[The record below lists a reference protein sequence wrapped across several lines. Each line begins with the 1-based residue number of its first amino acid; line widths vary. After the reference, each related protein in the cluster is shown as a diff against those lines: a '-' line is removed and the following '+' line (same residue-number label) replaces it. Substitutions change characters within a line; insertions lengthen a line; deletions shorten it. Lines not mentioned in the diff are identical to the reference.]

1 MAASDPLT
9 ADLPRLARDL
19 PRAPGVYLLKDRRG
33 AVLYVGKSKNLRA
46 RVGTYFQ
53 DGRGLSRDI
62 KTEVMASKVADF
74 EVIVT
79 HSEFEALLLEN
90 TLIKDRKPRYNIN
103 LKDGKSYPVIR
114 LTNEQFPKAFRTRT
128 IVLDGSEYFGPF
140 PKVNQID
147 IYLTL
152 IDKLFPLRKRG
163 TVFKERDQPC
173 LNFHIGRCA
182 APCVGNIDP
191 AQYQERVAAVR
202 KLLTGKS
209 ADLLRELR
217 ARMEREAA
225 ALRFEKAAS
234 FRDQI
239 RAISEVTD
247 SDQNVVD
254 FSRET
259 RDYVG
264 CHRDGDHY
272 TVTLFQFRHGQ
283 LLGKERFRL
292 VDSAPPE
299 EVLPSFLL
307 QFYAGIQTRP
317 RTVFLR
323 LPPAGAQLLQ
333 SALDRML
340 SAPPPPADGSP
351 ADGSPADG
359 SPADGSPADG
369 SPADG
374 SPADG
379 SPADGSPADGSPADG
394 SPADGSPADG
404 SPADGSPADG
414 SPADGSPADGSPAD
428 GSPPA
433 GAAPGGRRPARLV
446 VRVPQRGKHVRFLR
460 MAEHNAR
467 VEWESSEKK
476 RAGRDAQF
484 QVLDELSD
492 ALQLDAVPRR
502 IEAFDISHL
511 EGSDAVASLVVF
523 VDGRPEKQ
531 SYRHFRLRTLDGKVD
546 DYAAMREVVA
556 RRYTRAVNDNRAL
569 PDLVLVDGGKG
580 QVSAATKVLRALEL
594 GSLPVAGLAKRNEEV
609 FVPGRSSPVALP
621 DGSAAL
627 RLLQAARDES
637 HRFANSFNRRLR
649 GKRISLSML
658 EAVHGIG
665 RVRSRRLLEAFG
677 SVSAMLAAPPET
689 IAARAGVTRETAAT
703 LLAHLGQQYGTGEAA
718 AVVPSAPD

>member
-1 MAASDPLT
+1 MRLLLPPERLVLLYLHVPMAASDPLA

-19 PRAPGVYLLKDRRG
+19 PRAPGVYLLKDRKG

-46 RVGTYFQ
+46 RVATYFQ
-53 DGRGLSRDI
+53 SGAGTGRDI

-79 HSEFEALLLEN
+79 RSEFEALLLEN

-128 IVLDGSEYFGPF
+128 MVLDGSEYFGPF

-147 IYLTL
+147 IYLAL

-163 TVFKERDQPC
+163 TVFKEREQPC

-191 AQYQERVAAVR
+191 EEYQQRVAAVR

-217 ARMEREAA
+217 ARMEREAV
-225 ALRFEKAAS
+225 ALRFEKAAAL
-234 FRDQI
+234 RDQI

-254 FSRET
+254 FSREA

-272 TVTLFQFRHGQ
+272 TVALFQFRHGQ

-292 VDSAPPE
+292 LDSAPPE
-299 EVLPSFLL
+299 EVMPSFLL
-307 QFYAGIQTRP
+307 QFYAGVQTRP
-317 RTVFLR
+317 RTVFVS
-323 LPPAGAQLLQ
+323 LPPAAAQVLQ
-333 SALDRML
+333 NALDQAL
-340 SAPPPPADGSP
+340 SAPAE
-351 ADGSPADG
+351 
-359 SPADGSPADG
+359 
-369 SPADG
+369 
-374 SPADG
+374 
-379 SPADGSPADGSPADG
+379 
-394 SPADGSPADG
+394 
-404 SPADGSPADG
+404 
-414 SPADGSPADGSPAD
+414 
-428 GSPPA
+428 
-433 GAAPGGRRPARLV
+433 AAPHGRRPARLE

-460 MAEHNAR
+460 MAEHNAL
-467 VEWESSEKK
+467 VEWESGEKK
-476 RAGRDAQF
+476 RAGRDARF
-484 QVLDELSD
+484 QVLDELRD

-531 SYRHFRLRTLDGKVD
+531 SYRHFRLRSLDGKVD

-580 QVSAATKVLRALEL
+580 QVNAATKVLRALEL
-594 GSLPVAGLAKRNEEV
+594 GSVPVAGLAKRNEEV
-609 FVPGRSSPVALP
+609 FVPGQSTPVALP

-649 GKRISLSML
+649 GKRVSVSML

-703 LLAHLGQQYGTGEAA
+703 LLAHLGQQYGTGGAAA
-718 AVVPSAPD
+718 AVPSTPD

>member
-1 MAASDPLT
+1 MAASDPLV

-19 PRAPGVYLLKDRRG
+19 PRAPGVYLLKDRKG

-46 RVGTYFQ
+46 RVATYFQ
-53 DGRGLSRDI
+53 SGAGTGRDI
-62 KTEVMASKVADF
+62 KTEVMASKVAEF

-79 HSEFEALLLEN
+79 RNEFEALLLEN

-128 IVLDGSEYFGPF
+128 MVLDGSEYFGPF

-147 IYLTL
+147 IYLAL

-163 TVFKERDQPC
+163 TVFKEREQPC

-191 AQYQERVAAVR
+191 EEYQQRVAAVR

-217 ARMEREAA
+217 ARMEREAV
-225 ALRFEKAAS
+225 ALRFEKAAAL
-234 FRDQI
+234 RDQI

-254 FSRET
+254 FSREA

-272 TVTLFQFRHGQ
+272 TVALFQFRHGQ

-292 VDSAPPE
+292 LDSAPPE
-299 EVLPSFLL
+299 EVMPSFLL
-307 QFYAGIQTRP
+307 QFYAGVQTRP
-317 RTVFLR
+317 RTVFVR
-323 LPPAGAQLLQ
+323 LPPAAAQVLQ
-333 SALDRML
+333 NALDQAL
-340 SAPPPPADGSP
+340 SAPAE
-351 ADGSPADG
+351 
-359 SPADGSPADG
+359 
-369 SPADG
+369 
-374 SPADG
+374 
-379 SPADGSPADGSPADG
+379 
-394 SPADGSPADG
+394 
-404 SPADGSPADG
+404 
-414 SPADGSPADGSPAD
+414 
-428 GSPPA
+428 
-433 GAAPGGRRPARLV
+433 AAPHGRRPARLE

-460 MAEHNAR
+460 MAEHNAL
-467 VEWESSEKK
+467 VEWESGEKK
-476 RAGRDAQF
+476 RAGRDARF
-484 QVLDELSD
+484 QVLDELRD

-531 SYRHFRLRTLDGKVD
+531 SYRHFRLRSLDGKVD

-580 QVSAATKVLRALEL
+580 QVNAATKVLRALEL
-594 GSLPVAGLAKRNEEV
+594 GSVPVAGLAKRNEEV
-609 FVPGRSSPVALP
+609 FVPGRSTPVALP

-649 GKRISLSML
+649 GKRVSVSML

-703 LLAHLGQQYGTGEAA
+703 LLAHLGQQYGTGGAAA
-718 AVVPSAPD
+718 AVPSTPD

>member
-1 MAASDPLT
+1 MAASDPLA

-19 PRAPGVYLLKDRRG
+19 PRAPGVYLLKDRKG

-46 RVGTYFQ
+46 RVATYFQ
-53 DGRGLSRDI
+53 SGAGTGRDI
-62 KTEVMASKVADF
+62 KTEVMASKVAEF

-79 HSEFEALLLEN
+79 RNEFEALLLEN

-128 IVLDGSEYFGPF
+128 MVLDGSEYFGPF

-147 IYLTL
+147 IYLAL

-191 AQYQERVAAVR
+191 EEYQQRVAAVR

-217 ARMEREAA
+217 ARMEREAV
-225 ALRFEKAAS
+225 ALRFEKAAAL
-234 FRDQI
+234 RDQI

-254 FSRET
+254 FSREA

-272 TVTLFQFRHGQ
+272 TVALFQFRHGQ

-292 VDSAPPE
+292 LDSAPPE
-299 EVLPSFLL
+299 EVMPSFLL
-307 QFYAGIQTRP
+307 QFYAGVQTRP
-317 RTVFLR
+317 RTVFVR
-323 LPPAGAQLLQ
+323 LPEAAAQVLQ
-333 SALDRML
+333 NALDQAL
-340 SAPPPPADGSP
+340 CAPAE
-351 ADGSPADG
+351 
-359 SPADGSPADG
+359 
-369 SPADG
+369 
-374 SPADG
+374 
-379 SPADGSPADGSPADG
+379 
-394 SPADGSPADG
+394 
-404 SPADGSPADG
+404 
-414 SPADGSPADGSPAD
+414 
-428 GSPPA
+428 
-433 GAAPGGRRPARLV
+433 AAPHGRRPARLE

-460 MAEHNAR
+460 MAEHNAE

-476 RAGRDAQF
+476 RAGRDARF
-484 QVLDELSD
+484 QVLDELRD

-531 SYRHFRLRTLDGKVD
+531 SYRHFRLRSLDGKVD

-580 QVSAATKVLRALEL
+580 QVNAATKVLRALEL
-594 GSLPVAGLAKRNEEV
+594 GSVPVAGLAKRNEQV
-609 FVPGRSSPVALP
+609 FVPGQSTPVALP

-649 GKRISLSML
+649 GKRMSVSML

-703 LLAHLGQQYGTGEAA
+703 LLAHLGQQYGTGGAAA
-718 AVVPSAPD
+718 AVPSTPD

>member
-1 MAASDPLT
+1 MAASDTLT
-9 ADLPRLARDL
+9 ADLPRLAREL

-46 RVGTYFQ
+46 RVATYFQ
-53 DGRGLSRDI
+53 DGRGWNRDI
-62 KTEVMASKVADF
+62 KTEVLASKVADF

-114 LTNEQFPKAFRTRT
+114 LTNEQFPKVFRTRT

-147 IYLTL
+147 IYLSL

-163 TVFKERDQPC
+163 NVFKERDQPC

-182 APCVGNIDP
+182 APCVGNIGADD
-191 AQYQERVAAVR
+191 YQERVAAVR

-217 ARMEREAA
+217 ARMEAEAK
-225 ALRFEKAAS
+225 ALRFEKAAT
-234 FRDQI
+234 FRDQV

-272 TVTLFQFRHGQ
+272 TVALFQFRHGQ
-283 LLGKERFRL
+283 LLGKERFGL

-307 QFYAGIQTRP
+307 QFYAGLQTRP
-317 RTVFLR
+317 RTVFLS
-323 LPPAGAQLLQ
+323 LPADAAQVLQ
-333 SALDRML
+333 NALDRTL
-340 SAPPPPADGSP
+340 GSTPADDTPAGGAAADP
-351 ADGSPADG
+351 GTGGTPARAAADGGTDAGSANGASGAAAGEAAPA
-359 SPADGSPADG
+359 
-369 SPADG
+369 
-374 SPADG
+374 
-379 SPADGSPADGSPADG
+379 
-394 SPADGSPADG
+394 
-404 SPADGSPADG
+404 
-414 SPADGSPADGSPAD
+414 
-428 GSPPA
+428 A
-433 GAAPGGRRPARLV
+433 GAPAAAVARGRRAARLE

-460 MAEHNAR
+460 MAEHNAQ

-476 RAGRDAQF
+476 RAGRDAQV
-484 QVLDELSD
+484 QVLEELRA
-492 ALQLDAVPRR
+492 ALQLDAAPRR

-531 SYRHFRLRTLDGKVD
+531 SYRHFRLRSLDGKVD

-580 QVSAATKVLRALEL
+580 QVSAANRILRALEL
-594 GSLPVAGLAKRNEEV
+594 GSVPVAGLAKRNEEV
-609 FVPGRSSPVALP
+609 FVPGRSAPVALP
-621 DGSAAL
+621 DGSPAL

-649 GKRISLSML
+649 RKRVSRSTL
-658 EAVHGIG
+658 EAVNGIG
-665 RVRSRRLLEAFG
+665 RVRSRRLLEAFE
-677 SVSAMLAAPPET
+677 SVPAMLAAGPET

-703 LLAHLGQQYGTGEAA
+703 LLAHLGQQYDTGEAA
-718 AVVPSAPD
+718 AAVPSAPD

>member
-1 MAASDPLT
+1 MAASDTLT
-9 ADLPRLARDL
+9 ADLPRLAREL

-46 RVGTYFQ
+46 RVATYFQ
-53 DGRGLSRDI
+53 DGRGWNRDI
-62 KTEVMASKVADF
+62 KTEVLASKVADF

-114 LTNEQFPKAFRTRT
+114 LTNEQFPKVFRTRT

-147 IYLTL
+147 IYLSL

-163 TVFKERDQPC
+163 NVFKERDQPC

-182 APCVGNIDP
+182 APCVGNIGADD
-191 AQYQERVAAVR
+191 YQERVAAVR

-217 ARMEREAA
+217 ARMEAEAK
-225 ALRFEKAAS
+225 ALRFEKAAT
-234 FRDQI
+234 FRDQV

-272 TVTLFQFRHGQ
+272 TVALFQFRHGQ
-283 LLGKERFRL
+283 LLGKERFGL

-307 QFYAGIQTRP
+307 QFYAGLQTRP
-317 RTVFLR
+317 RTVFLS
-323 LPPAGAQLLQ
+323 LPADAAQVLQ
-333 SALDRML
+333 NALDRTL
-340 SAPPPPADGSP
+340 
-351 ADGSPADG
+351 
-359 SPADGSPADG
+359 
-369 SPADG
+369 
-374 SPADG
+374 
-379 SPADGSPADGSPADG
+379 
-394 SPADGSPADG
+394 
-404 SPADGSPADG
+404 
-414 SPADGSPADGSPAD
+414 
-428 GSPPA
+428 
-433 GAAPGGRRPARLV
+433 GAAPLDPTPAAPGRRAARLE

-460 MAEHNAR
+460 MAEHNAQ

-476 RAGRDAQF
+476 RAGRDAQA
-484 QVLDELSD
+484 QVLEELRA
-492 ALQLDAVPRR
+492 ALQLDAAPRR

-531 SYRHFRLRTLDGKVD
+531 SYRHFRLRSLDGKVD

-580 QVSAATKVLRALEL
+580 QVSAANRILRALEL
-594 GSLPVAGLAKRNEEV
+594 GSVPVAGLAKRNEEV
-609 FVPGRSSPVALP
+609 FVPGSSAPVALP
-621 DGSAAL
+621 DGSPAL

-649 GKRISLSML
+649 GKRVSQSTL
-658 EAVHGIG
+658 EAVNGIG
-665 RVRSRRLLEAFG
+665 RVRSRRLLEAFE
-677 SVSAMLAAPPET
+677 SVPAMLAAGPET

-703 LLAHLGQQYGTGEAA
+703 LLAHLGQQYDTGEAA
-718 AVVPSAPD
+718 AAVPSAPD

>member
-1 MAASDPLT
+1 MAASDPLA

-19 PRAPGVYLLKDRRG
+19 PRAPGVYLLKDRKG

-46 RVGTYFQ
+46 RVATYFQ
-53 DGRGLSRDI
+53 SGAGTGRDI
-62 KTEVMASKVADF
+62 KTEVMASKVAEF

-79 HSEFEALLLEN
+79 RNEFEALLLEN

-128 IVLDGSEYFGPF
+128 MVLDGSEYFGPF

-147 IYLTL
+147 IYLAL

-191 AQYQERVAAVR
+191 EEYQQRVAAVR

-217 ARMEREAA
+217 ARMEREAV
-225 ALRFEKAAS
+225 ALRFEKAAAL
-234 FRDQI
+234 RDQI

-254 FSRET
+254 FSREA

-272 TVTLFQFRHGQ
+272 TVALFQFRHGQ

-292 VDSAPPE
+292 LDSAPPE
-299 EVLPSFLL
+299 EVMPSFLL
-307 QFYAGIQTRP
+307 QFYAGVQTRP
-317 RTVFLR
+317 RTVFVR
-323 LPPAGAQLLQ
+323 LPPAAAQVLQ
-333 SALDRML
+333 NALDQAL
-340 SAPPPPADGSP
+340 SAPAE
-351 ADGSPADG
+351 
-359 SPADGSPADG
+359 
-369 SPADG
+369 
-374 SPADG
+374 
-379 SPADGSPADGSPADG
+379 
-394 SPADGSPADG
+394 
-404 SPADGSPADG
+404 
-414 SPADGSPADGSPAD
+414 
-428 GSPPA
+428 
-433 GAAPGGRRPARLV
+433 AAPHGRRPARLE

-460 MAEHNAR
+460 MAEHNAL
-467 VEWESSEKK
+467 VEWESGEKK
-476 RAGRDAQF
+476 RAGRDARF
-484 QVLDELSD
+484 QVLDELRD

-531 SYRHFRLRTLDGKVD
+531 SYRHFRLRSLDGKVD

-580 QVSAATKVLRALEL
+580 QVNAATKVLRALEL
-594 GSLPVAGLAKRNEEV
+594 GSVPVAGLAKRNEQV
-609 FVPGRSSPVALP
+609 FVPGQSTPVALP

-649 GKRISLSML
+649 GKRVSVSML

-703 LLAHLGQQYGTGEAA
+703 LLAHLGQQYGTGGAAA
-718 AVVPSAPD
+718 AVPSTPD

>member
-1 MAASDPLT
+1 MAASDPLA

-19 PRAPGVYLLKDRRG
+19 PRAPGVYLLKDRKG

-46 RVGTYFQ
+46 RVATYFQ
-53 DGRGLSRDI
+53 SGAGTGRDI

-79 HSEFEALLLEN
+79 RSEFEALLLEN

-147 IYLTL
+147 IYLAL
-152 IDKLFPLRKRG
+152 VDKLFPLRKRG

-191 AQYQERVAAVR
+191 EEYQQRVAAVR

-225 ALRFEKAAS
+225 ALRFEKAAAL
-234 FRDQI
+234 RDQI

-254 FSRET
+254 FSREA

-292 VDSAPPE
+292 LDSAPPE

-307 QFYAGIQTRP
+307 QLYAGVQTRP
-317 RTVFLR
+317 RTVFVR
-323 LPPAGAQLLQ
+323 LPLAAAQVLQ
-333 SALDRML
+333 DALDRAL
-340 SAPPPPADGSP
+340 APAAADGSSASAVPAFAAACTAASAPADSASADGTSADSASADGTSADSASVNGAPADSAPADGASAAGAP
-351 ADGSPADG
+351 VDGA
-359 SPADGSPADG
+359 
-369 SPADG
+369 
-374 SPADG
+374 
-379 SPADGSPADGSPADG
+379 
-394 SPADGSPADG
+394 
-404 SPADGSPADG
+404 
-414 SPADGSPADGSPAD
+414 
-428 GSPPA
+428 PA
-433 GAAPGGRRPARLV
+433 GSAPHGRRAARLE

-460 MAEHNAR
+460 MAEHNAL
-467 VEWESSEKK
+467 VEWESGEKK
-476 RAGRDAQF
+476 RASRDARF
-484 QVLDELSD
+484 QVLDELRD

-531 SYRHFRLRTLDGKVD
+531 SYRHFRLRSLDGKVD

-580 QVSAATKVLRALEL
+580 QVSAASKVLRALEL
-594 GSLPVAGLAKRNEEV
+594 GSVPVAGLAKRNEQV
-609 FVPGRSSPVALP
+609 FVPGRSTPVALP
-621 DGSAAL
+621 DGSPAL

-649 GKRISLSML
+649 GKRMSVSML

-677 SVSAMLAAPPET
+677 SVSEMLAAPPET

-703 LLAHLGQQYGTGEAA
+703 LLAHLGQQYDTGGAAA
-718 AVVPSAPD
+718 AVPSTPD

>member
-1 MAASDPLT
+1 MAASDPLA

-19 PRAPGVYLLKDRRG
+19 PRAPGVYLLKDRKG

-46 RVGTYFQ
+46 RVATYFQ
-53 DGRGLSRDI
+53 SGAGTGRDI
-62 KTEVMASKVADF
+62 KTEVMASKVAEF

-79 HSEFEALLLEN
+79 RNEFEALLLEN

-128 IVLDGSEYFGPF
+128 MVLDGSEYFGPF

-147 IYLTL
+147 IYLAL

-191 AQYQERVAAVR
+191 EEYQQRVAAVR

-217 ARMEREAA
+217 ARMEREAT
-225 ALRFEKAAS
+225 ALRFEKAAAL
-234 FRDQI
+234 RDQI

-254 FSRET
+254 FSREA

-272 TVTLFQFRHGQ
+272 TVALFQFRHGQ

-292 VDSAPPE
+292 LDSAPPE
-299 EVLPSFLL
+299 EVMPSFLL
-307 QFYAGIQTRP
+307 QFYAGVQTRP
-317 RTVFLR
+317 RTVFVR
-323 LPPAGAQLLQ
+323 LPEAAAQVLQ
-333 SALDRML
+333 NALDQAL
-340 SAPPPPADGSP
+340 SAPAE
-351 ADGSPADG
+351 
-359 SPADGSPADG
+359 
-369 SPADG
+369 
-374 SPADG
+374 
-379 SPADGSPADGSPADG
+379 
-394 SPADGSPADG
+394 
-404 SPADGSPADG
+404 
-414 SPADGSPADGSPAD
+414 
-428 GSPPA
+428 
-433 GAAPGGRRPARLV
+433 AAPHGRRPARLE

-460 MAEHNAR
+460 MAEHNAL
-467 VEWESSEKK
+467 VEWESGEKK
-476 RAGRDAQF
+476 RAGRDARF
-484 QVLDELSD
+484 QVLDELRD

-531 SYRHFRLRTLDGKVD
+531 SYRHFRLRSLDGKVD

-580 QVSAATKVLRALEL
+580 QVNAASKVLRALEL
-594 GSLPVAGLAKRNEEV
+594 GSVPVAGLAKRNEEV
-609 FVPGRSSPVALP
+609 FVPGRSTPVALP

-649 GKRISLSML
+649 GKRVSVSML

-703 LLAHLGQQYGTGEAA
+703 LLAHLGQQYGTGGAAA
-718 AVVPSAPD
+718 AVPSTPD

>member
-1 MAASDPLT
+1 MAASDPLA

-19 PRAPGVYLLKDRRG
+19 PRAPGVYLLKDRKG

-46 RVGTYFQ
+46 RVATYFQ
-53 DGRGLSRDI
+53 SGAGTGRDI

-79 HSEFEALLLEN
+79 RSEFEALLLEN

-147 IYLTL
+147 IYLAL
-152 IDKLFPLRKRG
+152 VDKLFPLRKRG

-191 AQYQERVAAVR
+191 DEYQQRVAAVR

-225 ALRFEKAAS
+225 ALRFEKAAAL
-234 FRDQI
+234 RDQI

-254 FSRET
+254 FSREA

-292 VDSAPPE
+292 LDSAPPE

-307 QFYAGIQTRP
+307 QLYAGVQTRP
-317 RTVFLR
+317 RTVFVR
-323 LPPAGAQLLQ
+323 LPPAAAQVLQ
-333 SALDRML
+333 DALDRAL
-340 SAPPPPADGSP
+340 APAAADGSSASAVPAFAAACTAASAPADSASADGTSANGAPADSAPADGAS
-351 ADGSPADG
+351 ADGASVDG
-359 SPADGSPADG
+359 A
-369 SPADG
+369 
-374 SPADG
+374 
-379 SPADGSPADGSPADG
+379 
-394 SPADGSPADG
+394 
-404 SPADGSPADG
+404 
-414 SPADGSPADGSPAD
+414 
-428 GSPPA
+428 PA
-433 GAAPGGRRPARLV
+433 GSAPHGRRAARLE

-460 MAEHNAR
+460 MAEHNAL
-467 VEWESSEKK
+467 VEWESGEKK
-476 RAGRDAQF
+476 RAGRDARF
-484 QVLDELSD
+484 QVLDELRD

-531 SYRHFRLRTLDGKVD
+531 SYRHFRLRSLDGKVD

-580 QVSAATKVLRALEL
+580 QVSAASKVLRALEL
-594 GSLPVAGLAKRNEEV
+594 GSVPVAGLAKRNEQV

-621 DGSAAL
+621 DGSPAL

-649 GKRISLSML
+649 GKRVSVSML

-677 SVSAMLAAPPET
+677 SVSEMLAAPPET

-703 LLAHLGQQYGTGEAA
+703 LLAHLGQQHGTGGAAA
-718 AVVPSAPD
+718 AVPSTPD

>member
-1 MAASDPLT
+1 MAASDPLA

-19 PRAPGVYLLKDRRG
+19 PRAPGVYLLKDRKG

-46 RVGTYFQ
+46 RVATYFQ
-53 DGRGLSRDI
+53 SGAGTGRDI

-79 HSEFEALLLEN
+79 RSEFEALLLEN

-147 IYLTL
+147 IYLAL

-163 TVFKERDQPC
+163 TVFKKRDQPC

-191 AQYQERVAAVR
+191 EEYQQRVAAVR

-217 ARMEREAA
+217 ARMQREAA
-225 ALRFEKAAS
+225 ALRFEKATAL
-234 FRDQI
+234 RDQI

-254 FSRET
+254 FSREA

-307 QFYAGIQTRP
+307 QVYAGIQTRP
-317 RTVFLR
+317 RTVFVR
-323 LPPAGAQLLQ
+323 LPEAAAQVLQ
-333 SALDRML
+333 SALDRTL
-340 SAPPPPADGSP
+340 SGAPAAGASAAGALADGAPVDGAPVDSASADGAPVDGAPADG
-351 ADGSPADG
+351 A
-359 SPADGSPADG
+359 
-369 SPADG
+369 
-374 SPADG
+374 
-379 SPADGSPADGSPADG
+379 
-394 SPADGSPADG
+394 
-404 SPADGSPADG
+404 
-414 SPADGSPADGSPAD
+414 
-428 GSPPA
+428 PA
-433 GAAPGGRRPARLV
+433 GSAPHGRRAARLE

-460 MAEHNAR
+460 MAEHNAE

-476 RAGRDAQF
+476 RAGRDARF
-484 QVLDELSD
+484 QVLDELRD

-531 SYRHFRLRTLDGKVD
+531 SYRHFRLRSLDGKVD

-580 QVSAATKVLRALEL
+580 QVSAASKMLRALEL
-594 GSLPVAGLAKRNEEV
+594 GSVPVAGLAKRNEEV
-609 FVPGRSSPVALP
+609 FVPGRSTPVALP

-649 GKRISLSML
+649 GKRVSVSML

-703 LLAHLGQQYGTGEAA
+703 LLAHLGQQYGTGGAAA
-718 AVVPSAPD
+718 AVPSTPD

>member
-1 MAASDPLT
+1 MAASDPLA

-19 PRAPGVYLLKDRRG
+19 PRAPGVYLLKDRKG

-46 RVGTYFQ
+46 RVATYFQ
-53 DGRGLSRDI
+53 SGAGTGRDI

-79 HSEFEALLLEN
+79 RNEFEALLLEN

-128 IVLDGSEYFGPF
+128 MVLDGSEYFGPF

-147 IYLTL
+147 IYLAL

-191 AQYQERVAAVR
+191 EEYQQRVAAVR

-217 ARMEREAA
+217 ARMEREAT
-225 ALRFEKAAS
+225 ALRFEKAAAL
-234 FRDQI
+234 RDQI

-254 FSRET
+254 FSREA

-272 TVTLFQFRHGQ
+272 TVALFQFRHGQ

-292 VDSAPPE
+292 LDSAPPE
-299 EVLPSFLL
+299 EVMPSFLL
-307 QFYAGIQTRP
+307 QFYAGVQTRP
-317 RTVFLR
+317 RTVFVR
-323 LPPAGAQLLQ
+323 LPEAAAQVLQ
-333 SALDRML
+333 NALDQAL
-340 SAPPPPADGSP
+340 SAPAE
-351 ADGSPADG
+351 
-359 SPADGSPADG
+359 
-369 SPADG
+369 
-374 SPADG
+374 
-379 SPADGSPADGSPADG
+379 
-394 SPADGSPADG
+394 
-404 SPADGSPADG
+404 
-414 SPADGSPADGSPAD
+414 
-428 GSPPA
+428 
-433 GAAPGGRRPARLV
+433 AAPHGRRPARLE

-460 MAEHNAR
+460 MAEHNAL
-467 VEWESSEKK
+467 VEWESGEKK
-476 RAGRDAQF
+476 RAGRDARF
-484 QVLDELSD
+484 QVLDELRD

-531 SYRHFRLRTLDGKVD
+531 SYRHFRLRSLDGKVD

-580 QVSAATKVLRALEL
+580 QVSAASKVLRALEL
-594 GSLPVAGLAKRNEEV
+594 GSVPVAGLAKRNEEV
-609 FVPGRSSPVALP
+609 FVPGRSTPVALP

-649 GKRISLSML
+649 GKRVSVSML

-703 LLAHLGQQYGTGEAA
+703 LLAHLGQQYGTGGAAA
-718 AVVPSAPD
+718 AVPSTPD

>member
-1 MAASDPLT
+1 MAASDPLA

-19 PRAPGVYLLKDRRG
+19 PRAPGVYLLKDRKG

-46 RVGTYFQ
+46 RVATYFQ
-53 DGRGLSRDI
+53 SGAGTGRDI

-79 HSEFEALLLEN
+79 RSEFEALLLEN

-147 IYLTL
+147 IYLAL

-163 TVFKERDQPC
+163 TVFKKRDQPC

-191 AQYQERVAAVR
+191 EEYQQRVAAVR

-225 ALRFEKAAS
+225 ALRFEKAAAL
-234 FRDQI
+234 RDQI

-254 FSRET
+254 FSREA

-272 TVTLFQFRHGQ
+272 TVALFQFRHGQ

-299 EVLPSFLL
+299 EVMPSFLL
-307 QFYAGIQTRP
+307 QVYAGIQTRP
-317 RTVFLR
+317 RTVFVR
-323 LPPAGAQLLQ
+323 LPEAAAQVLQ
-333 SALDRML
+333 SALDRTL
-340 SAPPPPADGSP
+340 SGAPADGAP
-351 ADGSPADG
+351 ADGAPVDGAPAET
-359 SPADGSPADG
+359 
-369 SPADG
+369 
-374 SPADG
+374 
-379 SPADGSPADGSPADG
+379 
-394 SPADGSPADG
+394 
-404 SPADGSPADG
+404 
-414 SPADGSPADGSPAD
+414 
-428 GSPPA
+428 
-433 GAAPGGRRPARLV
+433 APHGRRAARLE

-460 MAEHNAR
+460 MAEHNAE

-476 RAGRDAQF
+476 RAGRDARF
-484 QVLDELSD
+484 QVLDELRD

-531 SYRHFRLRTLDGKVD
+531 SYRHFRLRSLEGKVD

-580 QVSAATKVLRALEL
+580 QVSAATKMLRALEL
-594 GSLPVAGLAKRNEEV
+594 GSVPVAGLAKRNEEV
-609 FVPGRSSPVALP
+609 FVPGRSTPVALP

-649 GKRISLSML
+649 GKRVSVSML

-703 LLAHLGQQYGTGEAA
+703 LLAHLGQQYGTGGAA
-718 AVVPSAPD
+718 AVVPSTPD

>member
-1 MAASDPLT
+1 MALTPGRGLRASLRRLLPPERLVLLYSHVPMAASDPLA

-19 PRAPGVYLLKDRRG
+19 PRAPGVYLLKDRKG

-46 RVGTYFQ
+46 RVATYFQ
-53 DGRGLSRDI
+53 SGAGTGRDI

-79 HSEFEALLLEN
+79 RSEFEALLLEN

-128 IVLDGSEYFGPF
+128 MVLDGSEYFGPF

-147 IYLTL
+147 IYLAL

-191 AQYQERVAAVR
+191 EEYQQRVAAVR

-217 ARMEREAA
+217 ARMEREAT
-225 ALRFEKAAS
+225 ALRFEKAAAL
-234 FRDQI
+234 RDQI

-254 FSRET
+254 FSREA

-272 TVTLFQFRHGQ
+272 TVALFQFRHGQ

-292 VDSAPPE
+292 LDSAPPE
-299 EVLPSFLL
+299 EVMPSFLL
-307 QFYAGIQTRP
+307 QFYAGVQTRP
-317 RTVFLR
+317 RTVFVR
-323 LPPAGAQLLQ
+323 LPEAAAQVLQ
-333 SALDRML
+333 NALDQAL
-340 SAPPPPADGSP
+340 SAPAE
-351 ADGSPADG
+351 
-359 SPADGSPADG
+359 
-369 SPADG
+369 
-374 SPADG
+374 
-379 SPADGSPADGSPADG
+379 
-394 SPADGSPADG
+394 
-404 SPADGSPADG
+404 
-414 SPADGSPADGSPAD
+414 
-428 GSPPA
+428 
-433 GAAPGGRRPARLV
+433 AAPHGRRPARLE

-460 MAEHNAR
+460 MAEHNAL
-467 VEWESSEKK
+467 VEWESGEKK
-476 RAGRDAQF
+476 RAGRDARF
-484 QVLDELSD
+484 QVLDELRD

-531 SYRHFRLRTLDGKVD
+531 SYRHFRLRSLDGKVD

-580 QVSAATKVLRALEL
+580 QVNAASKVLRALEL
-594 GSLPVAGLAKRNEEV
+594 GSVPVAGLAKRNEQV
-609 FVPGRSSPVALP
+609 FVPGRSTPVALP

-649 GKRISLSML
+649 GKRVSVSML

-689 IAARAGVTRETAAT
+689 VAARAGVTRETAAT
-703 LLAHLGQQYGTGEAA
+703 LLAHLGQQYGTGGAAA
-718 AVVPSAPD
+718 AVPSTPD

>member
-1 MAASDPLT
+1 MAASDPLA

-19 PRAPGVYLLKDRRG
+19 PRAPGVYLLKDRKG

-46 RVGTYFQ
+46 RVATYFQ
-53 DGRGLSRDI
+53 SGAGTGRDI
-62 KTEVMASKVADF
+62 KTEVMASKVAEF

-79 HSEFEALLLEN
+79 RNEFEALLLEN

-128 IVLDGSEYFGPF
+128 MVLDGSEYFGPF

-147 IYLTL
+147 IYLAL

-191 AQYQERVAAVR
+191 EEYQQRVAAVR

-217 ARMEREAA
+217 ARMEREAV
-225 ALRFEKAAS
+225 ALRFEKAAAL
-234 FRDQI
+234 RDQI

-254 FSRET
+254 FSREA

-272 TVTLFQFRHGQ
+272 TVALFQFRHGQ

-292 VDSAPPE
+292 LDSAPPE

-323 LPPAGAQLLQ
+323 LPPAAAQVLQ
-333 SALDRML
+333 DALDRAL
-340 SAPPPPADGSP
+340 APAAADGSSASAVPAFAAACTAASAP
-351 ADGSPADG
+351 ADSASADG
-359 SPADGSPADG
+359 ASAGS
-369 SPADG
+369 
-374 SPADG
+374 
-379 SPADGSPADGSPADG
+379 
-394 SPADGSPADG
+394 
-404 SPADGSPADG
+404 
-414 SPADGSPADGSPAD
+414 
-428 GSPPA
+428 
-433 GAAPGGRRPARLV
+433 APHGRRPARLE

-460 MAEHNAR
+460 MAEHNAL
-467 VEWESSEKK
+467 VEWESGEKK
-476 RAGRDAQF
+476 RAGRDARF
-484 QVLDELSD
+484 QVLDELRD

-531 SYRHFRLRTLDGKVD
+531 SYRHFRLRSLDGKVD

-580 QVSAATKVLRALEL
+580 QVNAATKVLRALEL
-594 GSLPVAGLAKRNEEV
+594 GSVPVAGLAKRNEQV
-609 FVPGRSSPVALP
+609 FVPGQSTPVALP

-649 GKRISLSML
+649 GKRVSVSML

-703 LLAHLGQQYGTGEAA
+703 LLAHLGQQYGTGGAAA
-718 AVVPSAPD
+718 AVPSTPD

>member
-1 MAASDPLT
+1 MRLLLPPERLVLLYLHVPMAASDPLA

-19 PRAPGVYLLKDRRG
+19 PRAPGVYLLKDRKG

-46 RVGTYFQ
+46 RVATYFQ
-53 DGRGLSRDI
+53 SGAGTGRDI

-79 HSEFEALLLEN
+79 RSEFEALLLEN

-128 IVLDGSEYFGPF
+128 MVLDGSEYFGPF

-147 IYLTL
+147 IYLAL

-163 TVFKERDQPC
+163 TVFKEREQPC

-191 AQYQERVAAVR
+191 EEYQQRVAAVR

-217 ARMEREAA
+217 ARMEREAV
-225 ALRFEKAAS
+225 ALRFEKAAAL
-234 FRDQI
+234 RDQI

-254 FSRET
+254 FSREA

-272 TVTLFQFRHGQ
+272 TVALFQFRHGQ

-292 VDSAPPE
+292 LDSAPPE
-299 EVLPSFLL
+299 EVMPSFLL
-307 QFYAGIQTRP
+307 QFYAGVQTRP
-317 RTVFLR
+317 RTVFVR
-323 LPPAGAQLLQ
+323 LPPAAAQVLQ
-333 SALDRML
+333 NALDQAL
-340 SAPPPPADGSP
+340 SAPAE
-351 ADGSPADG
+351 
-359 SPADGSPADG
+359 
-369 SPADG
+369 
-374 SPADG
+374 
-379 SPADGSPADGSPADG
+379 
-394 SPADGSPADG
+394 
-404 SPADGSPADG
+404 
-414 SPADGSPADGSPAD
+414 
-428 GSPPA
+428 
-433 GAAPGGRRPARLV
+433 AAPHGRRPARLE

-460 MAEHNAR
+460 MAEHNAL
-467 VEWESSEKK
+467 VEWESGEKK
-476 RAGRDAQF
+476 RAGRDARF
-484 QVLDELSD
+484 QVLDELRD

-531 SYRHFRLRTLDGKVD
+531 SYRHFRLRSLDGKVD

-580 QVSAATKVLRALEL
+580 QVNAATKVLRALEL
-594 GSLPVAGLAKRNEEV
+594 GSVPVAGLAKRNEEV
-609 FVPGRSSPVALP
+609 FVPGQSTPVALP

-649 GKRISLSML
+649 GKRVSVSML

-703 LLAHLGQQYGTGEAA
+703 LLAHLGQQYGTGGAAA
-718 AVVPSAPD
+718 AVPSTPD

>member
-1 MAASDPLT
+1 MAASDPLA

-19 PRAPGVYLLKDRRG
+19 PRAPGVYLLKDRKG

-46 RVGTYFQ
+46 RVATYFQ
-53 DGRGLSRDI
+53 SGAGAGRDI

-79 HSEFEALLLEN
+79 RNEFEALLLEN

-128 IVLDGSEYFGPF
+128 MVLDGSEYFGPF

-147 IYLTL
+147 IYLAL

-191 AQYQERVAAVR
+191 EEYQQRVAAVR

-217 ARMEREAA
+217 ARMEREAV
-225 ALRFEKAAS
+225 ALRFEKAAAL
-234 FRDQI
+234 RDQI

-254 FSRET
+254 FSREA

-272 TVTLFQFRHGQ
+272 TVALFQFRHGQ

-292 VDSAPPE
+292 LDSAPPE
-299 EVLPSFLL
+299 EVMPSFLL
-307 QFYAGIQTRP
+307 QFYAGVQTRP
-317 RTVFLR
+317 RTVFVR
-323 LPPAGAQLLQ
+323 LPEAAAQVLQ
-333 SALDRML
+333 NALDQAL
-340 SAPPPPADGSP
+340 CAPAE
-351 ADGSPADG
+351 
-359 SPADGSPADG
+359 
-369 SPADG
+369 
-374 SPADG
+374 
-379 SPADGSPADGSPADG
+379 
-394 SPADGSPADG
+394 
-404 SPADGSPADG
+404 
-414 SPADGSPADGSPAD
+414 
-428 GSPPA
+428 
-433 GAAPGGRRPARLV
+433 AAPHGRRPARLE

-460 MAEHNAR
+460 MAEHNAL
-467 VEWESSEKK
+467 VEWESGEKK
-476 RAGRDAQF
+476 RAGRDARF
-484 QVLDELSD
+484 QVLEELRD

-531 SYRHFRLRTLDGKVD
+531 SYRHFRLRSLDGKVD

-580 QVSAATKVLRALEL
+580 QVNAATKVLRALEL
-594 GSLPVAGLAKRNEEV
+594 GSVPVAGLAKRNEQV
-609 FVPGRSSPVALP
+609 FVPGQSTPVALP

-649 GKRISLSML
+649 GKRVSVSML

-703 LLAHLGQQYGTGEAA
+703 LLAHLGQQYGTGGAAA
-718 AVVPSAPD
+718 AVPSTPD

>member
-19 PRAPGVYLLKDRRG
+19 PRSPGVYLLKDRRG

-46 RVGTYFQ
+46 RVATYFQ
-53 DGRGLSRDI
+53 DGRGWNRDI
-62 KTEVMASKVADF
+62 KTEVLASKVADF

-79 HSEFEALLLEN
+79 RSEFEALLLEN

-114 LTNEQFPKAFRTRT
+114 LTNERFPKAFRTRT

-182 APCVGNIDP
+182 APCVGNIG
-191 AQYQERVAAVR
+191 AEEYQERVAAVR

-209 ADLLRELR
+209 ADLQRELR
-217 ARMEREAA
+217 ARMVAEAA
-225 ALRFEKAAS
+225 ALRFEKAAV

-254 FSRET
+254 FSREA

-264 CHRDGDHY
+264 FHRDGSYY
-272 TVTLFQFRHGQ
+272 TVALFQFRHGQ

-292 VDSAPPE
+292 VDEGPPE

-307 QFYAGIQTRP
+307 QFYAGVQTRP
-317 RTVFLR
+317 RTAFLR
-323 LPPAGAQLLQ
+323 LPPAAAEVLQ
-333 SALDRML
+333 SALDRAL
-340 SAPPPPADGSP
+340 GADAAHAERAAGTAPAEPH
-351 ADGSPADG
+351 
-359 SPADGSPADG
+359 
-369 SPADG
+369 
-374 SPADG
+374 
-379 SPADGSPADGSPADG
+379 
-394 SPADGSPADG
+394 
-404 SPADGSPADG
+404 
-414 SPADGSPADGSPAD
+414 
-428 GSPPA
+428 A
-433 GAAPGGRRPARLV
+433 GAAATVGDAAAAGAPAAHGAGPAPGAGADPAGGPAVVGPTAASADGMAPAVQRRRRPARLE

-460 MAEHNAR
+460 MAEHNAQ

-484 QVLDELSD
+484 LVLEELRA

-523 VDGRPEKQ
+523 ADGRPEKQ
-531 SYRHFRLRTLDGKVD
+531 SYRHFRLRSLDGKVD

-556 RRYTRAVNDNRAL
+556 RRYTRAVNDNRPL

-580 QVSAATKVLRALEL
+580 QVSAATRILRALEL
-594 GSLPVAGLAKRNEEV
+594 DSVPVAGLAKRNEEV

-621 DGSAAL
+621 EGSAAL

-649 GKRISLSML
+649 GKRVAPSML

-665 RVRSRRLLEAFG
+665 RVRSRRLLEAFD
-677 SVSAMLAAPPET
+677 SVPAMLAASPET

-718 AVVPSAPD
+718 AAVPSTPD

>member
-1 MAASDPLT
+1 MAASDPLA

-19 PRAPGVYLLKDRRG
+19 PRAPGVYLLKDRKG
-33 AVLYVGKSKNLRA
+33 AVLYVGKSKNLRD
-46 RVGTYFQ
+46 RVATYFQ
-53 DGRGLSRDI
+53 SGAGTGRDI
-62 KTEVMASKVADF
+62 KTEVMASKVAEF

-79 HSEFEALLLEN
+79 RNEFEALLLEN

-128 IVLDGSEYFGPF
+128 MVLDGSEYFGPF

-147 IYLTL
+147 IYLAL

-191 AQYQERVAAVR
+191 EEYQQRVAAVR

-217 ARMEREAA
+217 ARMEREAT
-225 ALRFEKAAS
+225 ALRFEKAAAL
-234 FRDQI
+234 RDQI

-254 FSRET
+254 FSREA

-272 TVTLFQFRHGQ
+272 TVALFQFRHGQ

-292 VDSAPPE
+292 LDSAPPE
-299 EVLPSFLL
+299 EVMPSFLL
-307 QFYAGIQTRP
+307 QFYAGVQTRP
-317 RTVFLR
+317 RTVFVR
-323 LPPAGAQLLQ
+323 LPEAAAQVLQ
-333 SALDRML
+333 NALDQAL
-340 SAPPPPADGSP
+340 SAPAE
-351 ADGSPADG
+351 
-359 SPADGSPADG
+359 
-369 SPADG
+369 
-374 SPADG
+374 
-379 SPADGSPADGSPADG
+379 
-394 SPADGSPADG
+394 
-404 SPADGSPADG
+404 
-414 SPADGSPADGSPAD
+414 
-428 GSPPA
+428 
-433 GAAPGGRRPARLV
+433 AAPHGRRPARLE

-460 MAEHNAR
+460 MAEHNAL
-467 VEWESSEKK
+467 VEWESGEKK
-476 RAGRDAQF
+476 RAGRDARF
-484 QVLDELSD
+484 QVLDELRD

-531 SYRHFRLRTLDGKVD
+531 SYRHFRLRSLDGKVD

-580 QVSAATKVLRALEL
+580 QVSAASKVLRALEL
-594 GSLPVAGLAKRNEEV
+594 GSVPVAGLAKRNEEV
-609 FVPGRSSPVALP
+609 FVPGRSTPVALP

-649 GKRISLSML
+649 GKRVSVSML

-703 LLAHLGQQYGTGEAA
+703 LLAHLGQQYGTGGAAA
-718 AVVPSAPD
+718 AVPSTPD

>member
-1 MAASDPLT
+1 MAASDPLS

-46 RVGTYFQ
+46 RVATYFQ
-53 DGRGLSRDI
+53 DARGWSRDI
-62 KTEVMASKVADF
+62 KTEVLASKVADF

-79 HSEFEALLLEN
+79 GSEFEALLLEN
-90 TLIKDRKPRYNIN
+90 TLIKERKPRYNIN

-114 LTNEQFPKAFRTRT
+114 LTNEQFPKVFRTRT

-147 IYLTL
+147 VYLTL

-182 APCVGNIDP
+182 APCVGNIG
-191 AQYQERVAAVR
+191 AEEYQERVAAVR

-209 ADLLRELR
+209 ADLVRELR
-217 ARMEREAA
+217 ARMQAAAA
-225 ALRFEKAAS
+225 ALRFEKAAAL
-234 FRDQI
+234 RDQV

-254 FSRET
+254 FSREA

-264 CHRDGDHY
+264 CHRDGSHY
-272 TVTLFQFRHGQ
+272 TVALFQFRHGQ

-292 VDSAPPE
+292 VDPAPPE

-307 QFYAGIQTRP
+307 QFYAGVQTRP

-323 LPPAGAQLLQ
+323 LPPEAAQVLQ
-333 SALDRML
+333 DALDRAL
-340 SAPPPPADGSP
+340 AP
-351 ADGSPADG
+351 
-359 SPADGSPADG
+359 
-369 SPADG
+369 
-374 SPADG
+374 
-379 SPADGSPADGSPADG
+379 
-394 SPADGSPADG
+394 
-404 SPADGSPADG
+404 
-414 SPADGSPADGSPAD
+414 
-428 GSPPA
+428 
-433 GAAPGGRRPARLV
+433 AAAAAHGRRPARLE

-476 RAGRDAQF
+476 RAGRDAQL
-484 QVLDELSD
+484 QVLEELRA
-492 ALQLDAVPRR
+492 ALHLDAVPRR

-523 VDGRPEKQ
+523 ADGRPEKQ

-556 RRYTRAVNDNRAL
+556 RRYTRAVNDNRPL

-580 QVSAATKVLRALEL
+580 QVSAATRILRALEL
-594 GSLPVAGLAKRNEEV
+594 DSVPVAGLAKRNEEV
-609 FVPGRSSPVALP
+609 FVPGRSTPVALP
-621 DGSAAL
+621 EGSAAL

-649 GKRISLSML
+649 GKRVAPSML

-677 SVSAMLAAPPET
+677 SVPAMLAASPET

-718 AVVPSAPD
+718 AAVRSAPD

>member
-1 MAASDPLT
+1 MAASDPLA

-19 PRAPGVYLLKDRRG
+19 PRAPGVYLLKDRKG

-46 RVGTYFQ
+46 RVATYFQ
-53 DGRGLSRDI
+53 SGAGTGRDI
-62 KTEVMASKVADF
+62 KTEVMASKVAEF

-79 HSEFEALLLEN
+79 RNEFEALLLEN

-128 IVLDGSEYFGPF
+128 MVLDGSEYFGPF

-147 IYLTL
+147 IYLAL

-191 AQYQERVAAVR
+191 EEYQQRVAAVR

-217 ARMEREAA
+217 ARMEREAT
-225 ALRFEKAAS
+225 ALRFEKAAAL
-234 FRDQI
+234 RDQI

-254 FSRET
+254 FSREA

-272 TVTLFQFRHGQ
+272 TVALFQFRHGQ

-292 VDSAPPE
+292 LDSAPPE
-299 EVLPSFLL
+299 EVMPSFLL
-307 QFYAGIQTRP
+307 QFYAGVQTRP
-317 RTVFLR
+317 RTVFVR
-323 LPPAGAQLLQ
+323 LPEAAAQVLQ
-333 SALDRML
+333 NALDQAL
-340 SAPPPPADGSP
+340 SAPAE
-351 ADGSPADG
+351 
-359 SPADGSPADG
+359 
-369 SPADG
+369 
-374 SPADG
+374 
-379 SPADGSPADGSPADG
+379 
-394 SPADGSPADG
+394 
-404 SPADGSPADG
+404 
-414 SPADGSPADGSPAD
+414 
-428 GSPPA
+428 
-433 GAAPGGRRPARLV
+433 AAPHGRRPARLE

-460 MAEHNAR
+460 MAEHNAL
-467 VEWESSEKK
+467 VEWESGEKK
-476 RAGRDAQF
+476 RAGRDARF
-484 QVLDELSD
+484 QVLDELRD

-531 SYRHFRLRTLDGKVD
+531 SYRHFRLRSLDGKVD

-580 QVSAATKVLRALEL
+580 QVSAASKVLRALEL
-594 GSLPVAGLAKRNEEV
+594 GSVPVAGLAKRNEEV
-609 FVPGRSSPVALP
+609 FVPGRSTPVALP

-649 GKRISLSML
+649 GKRVSVSML

-703 LLAHLGQQYGTGEAA
+703 LLAHLGQQYGTGGAAA
-718 AVVPSAPD
+718 AVPSTPD

>member
-1 MAASDPLT
+1 MAASDPLA

-19 PRAPGVYLLKDRRG
+19 PRAPGVYLLKDRKG

-46 RVGTYFQ
+46 RVATYFQ
-53 DGRGLSRDI
+53 SGAGTGRDI
-62 KTEVMASKVADF
+62 KTEVMASKVAEF

-79 HSEFEALLLEN
+79 RNEFEALLLEN

-128 IVLDGSEYFGPF
+128 MVLDGSEYFGPF

-147 IYLTL
+147 IYLAL

-163 TVFKERDQPC
+163 TVFKEREQPC

-191 AQYQERVAAVR
+191 EEYQQRVAAVR

-217 ARMEREAA
+217 ARMEREAV
-225 ALRFEKAAS
+225 ALRFEKAAAL
-234 FRDQI
+234 RDQI

-254 FSRET
+254 FSREA

-272 TVTLFQFRHGQ
+272 TVALFQFRHGQ

-292 VDSAPPE
+292 LDSAPPE
-299 EVLPSFLL
+299 EVMPSFLL
-307 QFYAGIQTRP
+307 QFYAGVQTRP
-317 RTVFLR
+317 RTVFVR
-323 LPPAGAQLLQ
+323 LPPAAAQVLQ
-333 SALDRML
+333 NALDQAL
-340 SAPPPPADGSP
+340 SAPAE
-351 ADGSPADG
+351 
-359 SPADGSPADG
+359 
-369 SPADG
+369 
-374 SPADG
+374 
-379 SPADGSPADGSPADG
+379 
-394 SPADGSPADG
+394 
-404 SPADGSPADG
+404 
-414 SPADGSPADGSPAD
+414 
-428 GSPPA
+428 
-433 GAAPGGRRPARLV
+433 AAPHGRRPARLE

-460 MAEHNAR
+460 MAEHNAL
-467 VEWESSEKK
+467 VEWESGEKK
-476 RAGRDAQF
+476 RAGRDARF
-484 QVLDELSD
+484 QVLEELRD

-531 SYRHFRLRTLDGKVD
+531 SYRHFRLRSLDGKVD

-580 QVSAATKVLRALEL
+580 QVNAATKVLRALEL
-594 GSLPVAGLAKRNEEV
+594 GSVPVAGLAKRNEQV
-609 FVPGRSSPVALP
+609 FVPGQSTPVALP

-649 GKRISLSML
+649 GKRVSVSML

-703 LLAHLGQQYGTGEAA
+703 LLAHLGQQYGTGGAAA
-718 AVVPSAPD
+718 AVPSTPD